1 MAKSAST
8 QVMNRQIS
16 LLDRLKAW
24 WFGYE
29 LRIVPKA
36 PPMPVVKEHDVRADT
51 HKWEDLRIQLLQDV
65 WGAGNSTPGDAE
77 YIEELIKPFGLD
89 PSKTVLDIGSGL
101 GGVGR
106 AMSEKFGVW
115 VTCMER
121 EHGMVEAGMEIS
133 TMAGMAKKAPVL
145 TFDPEKFEFK
155 PKSYDCIFS
164 KESLYTILNK
174 EQFFK
179 DTCRALKDGGQFLFT
194 DFVAAEDPDEK
205 VLAAFKE
212 GEDGP
217 VQIWSKLEYEKGFT
231 TGNVQ
236 SRIFEDM
243 TDRYLAMVK
252 SGWSD
257 YLSAIK
263 ERGSDKDMEEVLV
276 AELEL
281 WARRTHAMESGA
293 VRLYRFL
300 AIRQS
305 QTQMMSDW

>member
-8 QVMNRQIS
+8 QVLRGQIS

-36 PPMPVVKEHDVRADT
+36 PPPPVVKQHDVRADR
-51 HKWEDLRIQLLQDV
+51 HQWENLRIQLLQDV
-65 WGAGNSTPGDAE
+65 WGEGNSTPGDEE

-89 PSKTVLDIGSGL
+89 PSKNVLDIGSGL

-106 AMSEKFGVW
+106 TMSDKFGVW

-121 EHGMVEAGMEIS
+121 EHEMVEAGMELS

-164 KESLYTILNK
+164 KEALYTILDK

-194 DFVAAEDPDEK
+194 DFIATDEADEK
-205 VLAAFKE
+205 ILSSFKE
-212 GEDGP
+212 GEAGS
-217 VQIWSKLEYEKGFT
+217 VQVWTKLDYEKGFT
-231 TGNVQ
+231 DGNVQ

-252 SGWSD
+252 SGWSN
-257 YLSAIK
+257 YLREMK
-263 ERGSDKDMEEVLV
+263 EKGSDKAMEDVLV
-276 AELEL
+276 SELEL